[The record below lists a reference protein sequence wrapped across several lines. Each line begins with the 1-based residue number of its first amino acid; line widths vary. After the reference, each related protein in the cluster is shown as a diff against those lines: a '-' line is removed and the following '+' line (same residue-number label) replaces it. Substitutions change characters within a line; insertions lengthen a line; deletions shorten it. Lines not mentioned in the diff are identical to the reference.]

1 VNWVKTE
8 KNLCA
13 FQKLEFYQIGQEENC
28 YKILINTL

>member
-1 VNWVKTE
+1 MGLEQK
-8 KNLCA
+8 KDLCA